1 MFTSGFFF
9 CTLNSKYKEVQH
21 IFSTKQGSVDIILL
35 TKFDVN
41 SGSGLIILLTFH
53 VYWDLVCCIY

>member
-1 MFTSGFFF
+1 MFTSGFCF
-9 CTLNSKYKEVQH
+9 CTINSKYKEVQH
-21 IFSTKQGSVDIILL
+21 IFSPKQGSVDIILL